1 MPSWGAFMA
10 SRTGKYDYRNGLK
23 ITRRD
28 FLNGVLIG
36 AGSSLLP
43 PSAALSAQATLSTGL
58 NETWYGFGG
67 IGDYALSHGNSP
79 EVVARAHEIAD
90 GYYNTVSADVI
101 DTDELF
107 DVVIVGGGMA
117 GLGAAFEFSK
127 IAAPNQRCLLLENHP
142 VFGGESKRNEF
153 KVNGHHLIA
162 PQGANGFSVPVASDD
177 GHTQDDAYYYQE
189 LNIPREFEYQSWDKR
204 RKPLRFCS
212 DNYGFMYWLEQTA
225 SIGYFSSGTDR
236 EGGLDFVT
244 DAWES
249 ELRGTAYS
257 NMERQE
263 LLAWRKDAQ
272 KPYEGQDFERWLDTM
287 SYKDYVEKVMG
298 LGPHVTAYAD
308 PILASAVGL
317 GCDVV
322 SAFAAAAIRL
332 PGVRNFRPPIVPGY
346 EKSRHSFPGGNDGFA
361 RHLVKRIIPK
371 AISGTHSFDDIL
383 NGRINFGALDATDQ
397 AIRMRLGSTVVAV
410 EHGSE
415 PESSDFVYV
424 TYVKGNK
431 RYRLKARG
439 VVMASGAWVNRAVIR
454 NLPGDYRKALSTF
467 QHAPFLVANVAL
479 TNWRFLYDRG
489 ITACR
494 YDGPFGDGCN
504 IRHPMIVGDY
514 RPPLDPDKPIVLT
527 FYVSFIFPGLPVRE
541 QVIKG
546 RTELLTSSYAQYE
559 ERIVSQMK
567 MLFGESFVPDRDLAG
582 IILNRWGH
590 AYVVPTPGFYFG
602 RDGEPAPR
610 DIIRRGFGRIAV
622 GHSELRG
629 NQHWGPAAEEG
640 KRAMQQV
647 LSIV

>member
-1 MPSWGAFMA
+1 MA
-10 SRTGKYDYRNGLK
+10 NRSNDYDCCNSLK

-36 AGSSLLP
+36 AGSTLI
-43 PSAALSAQATLSTGL
+43 PSHEPLFSQTTLSIAPDDA
-58 NETWYGFGG
+58 WYGFGG
-67 IGDYALSHGNSP
+67 IGDYAVSHGNTP

-101 DTDELF
+101 DTEEQF
-107 DVVIVGGGMA
+107 DVIIVGGGMA

-127 IAAPNQRCLLLENHP
+127 IAASDQRCLLLENHP

-153 KVNGHHLIA
+153 NVNGHHLIA
-162 PQGANGFSVPVASDD
+162 PQGANGFSVPATDD
-177 GHTQDDAYYYQE
+177 AGHTQDDAYYYHE
-189 LNIPREFEYQSWDKR
+189 LNIPRTFTYQSWDKR

-225 SIGYFSSGTDR
+225 SIGYFIADSFRDGS
-236 EGGLDFVT
+236 LDFVT
-244 DAWES
+244 DAWDK
-249 ELRGTAYS
+249 ELRGTGYS

-263 LLAWRKDAQ
+263 LLAWRHDTQ
-272 KPYEGQDFERWLDTM
+272 KPYKGKDFEQWLDTM
-287 SYKDYVEKVMG
+287 SYKDYIEKVMG
-298 LGPHVTAYAD
+298 LGPHVTAYAN
-308 PILASAVGL
+308 PILASSVGL

-332 PGVRNFRPPIVPGY
+332 PGVRNFRPPVVAGY
-346 EKSRHSFPGGNDGFA
+346 EKLRHSFPGGNDGFV
-361 RHLVKRIIPK
+361 RHLVKKIIPK
-371 AISGTHSFDDIL
+371 AISGSNSFHDIL
-383 NGRINFGALDATDQ
+383 NGRINFGALDKTGQ
-397 AIRMRLGSTVVAV
+397 PIQMRLGSTVVRV
-410 EHGSE
+410 EHVSE
-415 PESSDFVYV
+415 PDSSDFVLV
-424 TYVKGNK
+424 TYVKANK

-439 VVMASGAWVNRAVIR
+439 VVMASGAWVNKTVMRD
-454 NLPGDYRKALSTF
+454 LPSAYHEAFSKF

-494 YDGPFGDGCN
+494 YDGPFGFGCN
-504 IRHPMIVGDY
+504 IRLPMIVGDY
-514 RPPLDPDKPIVLT
+514 QPPLDPDKPIVLT
-527 FYVSFIFPGLPVRE
+527 FYVPFIFPGLSVRD

-546 RTELLTSSYAQYE
+546 RTELLMSSYAQYE
-559 ERIVSQMK
+559 GQILSQMK

-602 RDGEPAPR
+602 RNGEPAPR
-610 DIIRRGFGRIAV
+610 DVIRKGYGRIAV